1 MNKQSFLLPN
11 QGSTIA
17 QDVDTLF
24 YFILIASIVIFAIV
38 VAGLIFFT
46 IRYRRQSA
54 QPEKTYGKDH
64 NLKLEL
70 IWSIIPTILVII
82 VFAWGFKVFLDM
94 NVVPRDA
101 MEIKVTG
108 KKWLWTFDYPN
119 GANSIN
125 NLVVPVDQP
134 VKLVLSSEDVIH
146 SFFVPG
152 FRIKMDVLPNRYNV
166 TWFEAVEEG
175 EYQLFCAEYCGTG
188 HSDMLGKVNV
198 VSQEEYDQWL
208 AKGLINMDADMPL
221 EDLGAK
227 LYTGK
232 ACNTC
237 HTIDGTP
244 LVGPSFKDVFGEP
257 VTFTDGSA
265 TTIDENY
272 IRQSIL
278 EPRSKIVAGYQPVMP
293 TYQNLL
299 KDRDVDALIAYIK
312 SLKD

>member
-1 MNKQSFLLPN
+1 
-11 QGSTIA
+11 
-17 QDVDTLF
+17 
-24 YFILIASIVIFAIV
+24 
-38 VAGLIFFT
+38 
-46 IRYRRQSA
+46 
-54 QPEKTYGKDH
+54 
-64 NLKLEL
+64 
-70 IWSIIPTILVII
+70 
-82 VFAWGFKVFLDM
+82 
-94 NVVPRDA
+94 
-101 MEIKVTG
+101 
-108 KKWLWTFDYPN
+108 
-119 GANSIN
+119 
-125 NLVVPVDQP
+125 
-134 VKLVLSSEDVIH
+134 
-146 SFFVPG
+146 
-152 FRIKMDVLPNRYNV
+152 MDVLPNRYNV

-208 AKGLINMDADMPL
+208 AKSLIDMDADMPL

-257 VTFTDGSA
+257 VTFTDGST